1 MASKGESLAS
11 FLAGIHDDTV
21 IVKKVNRSAEQGRK
35 QGEEDAFLNENGS
48 DLSGRDPCAF

>member
-1 MASKGESLAS
+1 MAS

-48 DLSGRDPCAF
+48 DSLGEAPVLFKMPIW